1 METLPRPLPIIV
13 IADERSAAL
22 GSVMS
27 DPLAE
32 PTWTNRMGTDSAPA
46 LAAAIRM
53 RSALRPH
60 K

>member
-1 METLPRPLPIIV
+1 MIV
-13 IADERSAAL
+13 DERSTAL
-22 GSVMS
+22 GKLMS
-27 DPLAE
+27 GPLIE
-32 PTWTNRMGTDSAPA
+32 PTWTNRIGADTAPA